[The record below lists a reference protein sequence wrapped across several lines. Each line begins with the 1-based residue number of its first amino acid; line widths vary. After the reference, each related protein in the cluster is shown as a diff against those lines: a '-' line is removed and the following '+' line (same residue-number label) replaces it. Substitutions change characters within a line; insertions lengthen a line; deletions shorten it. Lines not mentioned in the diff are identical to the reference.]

1 LIAERKLRAWRQ
13 TAFSWNSHHCGSLC
27 LFLLSL
33 LSSHW
38 CWRCYSA
45 NAGFY
50 APRPAISSLNERC
63 EQGRIRRTTIG
74 GYSARIAMRF
84 LRSSRWV
91 CCRSPRSSSD
101 RHRFHAKGK
110 GEMSEYAEGGAA

>member
-1 LIAERKLRAWRQ
+1 MHRGR
-13 TAFSWNSHHCGSLC
+13 
-27 LFLLSL
+27 LSA
-33 LSSHW
+33 H
-38 CWRCYSA
+38 
-45 NAGFY
+45 
-50 APRPAISSLNERC
+50 INERC

-74 GYSARIAMRF
+74 GIFRPDRHAF

-110 GEMSEYAEGGAA
+110 GEMSEYAEGGAAWISLASGNTGHLPRGI